1 MTKNL
6 RWYDCFTI
14 NIYWVGLTTI
24 TSTLT
29 PLIGPLLVQR
39 FVGEAVKGSFLGS
52 IRLWTLMVAL
62 LSQAFMGMLSDRS
75 TFRWGRRRPFI
86 LLGTMVDL
94 VFLGL
99 IAFSAGLEGMTGY
112 WVLFASATLLSISSN
127 TAYSAQQALI
137 PDLVPQHHRGR
148 FSAVKVIFEL
158 PIPIILVAFTVGRL
172 IAAGRLVTGIAVTC
186 GILFLSMLIA
196 MFVREKPSEAAPSK
210 GDWAPFLRLVFMTVI
225 FTGIILGVGELVKR
239 MAVVLEAIP
248 SAAMLLAY
256 LGVLGLAAVVIV
268 IGLGVWI
275 SVRIAVGEAIRE
287 RKEFFWWIVNRLTYL
302 VPASN
307 LAAFAVYFLQGRF
320 GFTNEEAAVPAS
332 QLIVVVGLFLLLVA
346 LPSGWL
352 ADRYGRKRILIASS
366 LISAV
371 GTLVTLLS
379 PNLTVLFIG
388 ASLIGGGTGLF
399 YSANWALGTDL
410 VPKDE
415 AGRYLGIANLA
426 GAGAG
431 AVGAYIGGPIADSIT
446 RAVPQTP
453 GLGYVLLFAVF
464 AILFLL
470 SSIALIKIPEPRR
483 CPVETGLSRSTI

>member
-6 RWYDCFTI
+6 RWRDYFTI

-24 TSTLT
+24 TSALT

-39 FVGEAVKGSFLGS
+39 FVGETVKGSFLGS
-52 IRLWTLMVAL
+52 IRLWTLMVAI
-62 LSQAFMGMLSDRS
+62 LSQALMGMLSDRS
-75 TFRWGRRRPFI
+75 TLRWGRRRPFI
-86 LLGTMVDL
+86 FLGTMADI

-99 IAFSAGLEGMTGY
+99 IAFSASLEGMTGY
-112 WVLFASATLLSISSN
+112 WVLFASATSLSVSSN

-137 PDLVPQHHRGR
+137 PDLVPPHQRGR

-158 PIPIILVAFTVGRL
+158 PIPIILVALTVGRL
-172 IAAGRLVTGIAVTC
+172 IAAGKLVAGIVVTC
-186 GILFLSMLIA
+186 GILFVSMVIT
-196 MFVREKPSEAAPSK
+196 MFVRERPLEAVPERRN
-210 GDWAPFLRLVFMTVI
+210 WAPFFRLLFMTAI
-225 FTGIILGVGELVKR
+225 FTGIILGVGEVVKR
-239 MAVVLEAIP
+239 TAGYLESISSAITVIV
-248 SAAMLLAY
+248 SMGMMGLAAMLI
-256 LGVLGLAAVVIV
+256 VVGI
-268 IGLGVWI
+268 GVWV
-275 SVRIAVGEAIRE
+275 SLRIAIGEVIYK

-332 QLIVVVGLFLLLVA
+332 QLIVVVGMFLLLVA

-352 ADRYGRKRILIASS
+352 ADRYGRKRILIVSS
-366 LISAV
+366 LVSAA
-371 GTLVTLLS
+371 GTLITLLS
-379 PNLTVLFIG
+379 SNLTVLFIG

-410 VPKDE
+410 VPKEE

-446 RAVPQTP
+446 RAVPQSP
-453 GLGYVLLFAVF
+453 GLGYALLFAVF
-464 AILFLL
+464 TILFLL
-470 SSIALIKIPEPRR
+470 SSLALIKIPDTQRR
-483 CPVETGLSRSTI
+483 TIEEAGRAV

>member
-1 MTKNL
+1 MTKKM
-6 RWYDCFTI
+6 RWYDYLTI

-39 FVGEAVKGSFLGS
+39 FVGETVKGSFLGS

-75 TFRWGRRRPFI
+75 TLRWGRRRPFI
-86 LLGTMVDL
+86 FLGTIADL

-112 WVLFASATLLSISSN
+112 WVLFVSATLLSISSN

-172 IAAGRLVTGIAVTC
+172 IAAGRLVTGIVVTC
-186 GILFLSMLIA
+186 GILVLSMLMA
-196 MFVREKPSEAAPSK
+196 MLVREKPLEAAPSK
-210 GDWAPFLRLVFMTVI
+210 WDWDPFLRLVFMTGI
-225 FTGIILGVGELVKR
+225 FTGIILGVGEIVKR
-239 MAVVLEAIP
+239 IAGVLEAIP
-248 SAAMLLAY
+248 STATLLAY
-256 LGVLGLAAVVIV
+256 LGILGLAAVLIV

-275 SVRIAVGEAIRE
+275 SVRIAVGEVIRE

-352 ADRYGRKRILIASS
+352 SDRYGRKRILITSS
-366 LISAV
+366 LVSAT

-453 GLGYVLLFAVF
+453 GLGYALLFAVF
-464 AILFLL
+464 AFLFLL
-470 SSIALIKIPEPRR
+470 SSLALIKIPEPRKHSI
-483 CPVETGLSRSTI
+483 ETGMSRSTV